1 MVFLNLLFAF
11 FRIGLFSFGGG
22 LAMIPMYLTE
32 VEKHGW
38 MTQSE
43 FMDIVALSQMTPG
56 PIAVNMASYV
66 GSEAAGWPGAIVATA
81 ALALPSVLVILA
93 LTSVLSKIRNNPW
106 KDAFFFGIKSAAMAL
121 IFYAGWV
128 ITVKY
133 CCSIH
138 SGRSCDHYPVWRCH
152 HDRRVTAQSVSPNT
166 GTCPAHCR
174 IRRIGGSVVMILD

>member
-1 MVFLNLLFAF
+1 MVFIDLFVSF

-43 FMDIVALSQMTPG
+43 FMDIVAVSQMTPG

-66 GSEAAGWPGAIVATA
+66 GSSAAGWAGAIVATT

-93 LTSVLSKIRNNPW
+93 LTTALSRLKDNPW
-106 KDAFFFGIKSAAMAL
+106 KNAFFFGIKSAAMAL
-121 IFYAGWV
+121 IFYAGWLIASDTLSSSLNEGQWLIAAKGLLIAGGCYLTRIYWSKLEPV
-128 ITVKY
+128 LLILA
-133 CCSIH
+133 
-138 SGRSCDHYPVWRCH
+138 SG
-152 HDRRVTAQSVSPNT
+152 
-166 GTCPAHCR
+166 
-174 IRRIGGSVVMILD
+174 IIGALVFGA

>member
-1 MVFLNLLFAF
+1 MVFINLFFAF

-43 FMDIVALSQMTPG
+43 FMDIVAVSQMTPG

-66 GSEAAGWPGAIVATA
+66 GSGAAGWPGAIVATT

-93 LTSVLSKIRNNPW
+93 LTTVLNRLKNNPR

-121 IFYAGWV
+121 IFYAGWL
-128 ITVKY
+128 IASDTLTTSLHDGQWPMAVKGLLIAGGCY
-133 CCSIH
+133 LTRVYWSKLEPVLLILA
-138 SGRSCDHYPVWRCH
+138 SG
-152 HDRRVTAQSVSPNT
+152 
-166 GTCPAHCR
+166 
-174 IRRIGGSVVMILD
+174 VVGAFIFSGQ